1 MVRYS
6 AMAFRL
12 RIQLLIPGGG
22 PSRWATTYIVWRA
35 CLLADGIIFSG
46 NDVLAVRSGGYD
58 ASSIRGPRDTSRNG
72 DSSIALDMRMFDD
85 TNCQDRGRAGGRRRH
100 RRAGKSG
107 IPARDD
113 FSETWRV
120 AKSVAG
126 VKKVISD
133 LQLVDRR

>member
-1 MVRYS
+1 MEAR
-6 AMAFRL
+6 RD
-12 RIQLLIPGGG
+12 G
-22 PSRWATTYIVWRA
+22 PRPYIVWRA

-58 ASSIRGPRDTSRNG
+58 ASSIRGPRDTSCNG
-72 DSSIALDMRMFDD
+72 DSSIALDMRMFDN